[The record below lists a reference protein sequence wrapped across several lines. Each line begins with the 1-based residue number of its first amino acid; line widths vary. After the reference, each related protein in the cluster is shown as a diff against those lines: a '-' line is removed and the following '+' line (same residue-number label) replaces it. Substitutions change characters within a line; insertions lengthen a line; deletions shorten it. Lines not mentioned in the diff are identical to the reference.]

1 MQDTQVMQGVQGM
14 KSEMT
19 GMHAPIPAGIIG
31 MREFTREFLAAYL
44 RTSWVCMR
52 ERQRERERERECVS
66 ERACVCVCTLVPAHF
81 FGAYERETERV
92 CESEREREC
101 ACVCVYISTCAL
113 LRCV

>member
-1 MQDTQVMQGVQGM
+1 MHHKSLNQTVFIQNTRQSVREHHSGLHPEIIGMQDMQDTQVMQGVQGM

-52 ERQRERERERECVS
+52 ERQRECV
-66 ERACVCVCTLVPAHF
+66 
-81 FGAYERETERV
+81 
-92 CESEREREC
+92 
-101 ACVCVYISTCAL
+101 
-113 LRCV
+113 